1 MEAPFDLDTSWLKE
15 EELLENISTQHERE
29 PINTIRLNT
38 IFINEDLTIERVATE
53 KITLEKDKEKQKTV
67 LKKEQL
73 LKIIQTKRTG
83 QNGEGHYKLI
93 DILVFHLAMD
103 HENIH
108 TIAHLENLGQNQ
120 QVNTQLFMKTLPI
133 VDDIVFDDTLFIFH
147 DISAIYIFLQSHPT
161 NETKGTSLKSILK
174 TTSSS
179 SATINKTKKKVQ
191 LVIPK
196 KLGMTRKNQNE

>member
-1 MEAPFDLDTSWLKE
+1 MEATFDLDTSWLKE
-15 EELLENISTQHERE
+15 EELLENISTQHEQE
-29 PINTIRLNT
+29 QMNTIRLNT
-38 IFINEDLTIERVATE
+38 IFMNEDLTIERVATE
-53 KITLEKDKEKQKTV
+53 KISLEKEKQKTV
-67 LKKEQL
+67 LKKERL
-73 LKIIQTKRTG
+73 LKIIQNKRTG
-83 QNGEGHYKLI
+83 QNGEGHYKLT
-93 DILVFHLAMD
+93 DILVFHVAMD

-120 QVNTQLFMKTLPI
+120 QVNTQLFLKTLPI

-174 TTSSS
+174 TASS